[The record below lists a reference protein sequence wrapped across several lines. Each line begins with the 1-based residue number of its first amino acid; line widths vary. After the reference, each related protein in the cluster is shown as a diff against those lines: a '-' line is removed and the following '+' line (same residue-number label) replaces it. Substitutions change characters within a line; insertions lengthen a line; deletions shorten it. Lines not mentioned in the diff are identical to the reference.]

1 MGSYDEFIRETIA
14 EQSRDEVLRRV
25 KKNIWVTFQKEG
37 IHKYPD
43 APDEVDFL
51 RYPHR
56 HMFHFKVQIEVYN
69 DDRDLEFFIFKR
81 WLESLYA
88 DDILQLDYKSCEMMA
103 DYLAKQIKDSQA
115 KVVICNEKTAKMTK
129 QAVSAVE
136 IDTGRKIHLF
146 SFGSVEGIDDI
157 LAKLD
162 DID

>member
-14 EQSRDEVLRRV
+14 EQSREDVLRRV

-69 DDRDLEFFIFKR
+69 DDRDIEFFIFKR

-103 DYLAKQIKDSQA
+103 DDLAKQIKDKYPGRQLS
-115 KVVICNEKTAKMTK
+115 ID
-129 QAVSAVE
+129 VSEDGENGCHVE
-136 IDTGRKIHLF
+136 YPK
-146 SFGSVEGIDDI
+146 EY
-157 LAKLD
+157 
-162 DID
+162 

>member
-14 EQSRDEVLRRV
+14 EQSREEVLRRV

-43 APDEVDFL
+43 APDEVEFL

-56 HMFHFKVQIEVYN
+56 HIFKFKVAIEVFHG
-69 DDRDLEFFIFKR
+69 DRDIEFFIFKR

-103 DYLAKQIKDSQA
+103 DDLAKQIKDKYPGSQLS
-115 KVVICNEKTAKMTK
+115 ID
-129 QAVSAVE
+129 VSEDGENGCHVE
-136 IDTGRKIHLF
+136 YP
-146 SFGSVEGIDDI
+146 EEY
-157 LAKLD
+157 
-162 DID
+162 

>member
-14 EQSRDEVLRRV
+14 EQSREEVLRRV
-25 KKNIWVTFQKEG
+25 EKNIWVTFQKEG

-69 DDRDLEFFIFKR
+69 DDRDIEFFIFKR

-103 DYLAKQIKDSQA
+103 DDLAKQIKDKYPGRQLS
-115 KVVICNEKTAKMTK
+115 ID
-129 QAVSAVE
+129 VSEDGENGCHVE
-136 IDTGRKIHLF
+136 YPK
-146 SFGSVEGIDDI
+146 EY
-157 LAKLD
+157 
-162 DID
+162 

>member
-14 EQSRDEVLRRV
+14 EQSREEVLRRV
-25 KKNIWVTFQKEG
+25 EKNIWVTFQKEG

-69 DDRDLEFFIFKR
+69 DNRDIEFFIFKR

-103 DYLAKQIKDSQA
+103 DDLAKQIKDKYPGRQLS
-115 KVVICNEKTAKMTK
+115 ID
-129 QAVSAVE
+129 VSEDGENGCHVE
-136 IDTGRKIHLF
+136 YPK
-146 SFGSVEGIDDI
+146 EY
-157 LAKLD
+157 
-162 DID
+162 

>member
-14 EQSRDEVLRRV
+14 EQSREEVLRKV

-56 HMFHFKVQIEVYN
+56 HIFHFKVQIEVFN
-69 DDRDLEFFIFKR
+69 DDRDIEFFIFKR

-88 DDILQLDYKSCEMMA
+88 DDTLQLDYKSCEMMA
-103 DYLAKQIKDSQA
+103 DDLAKQIKDKYPGRQLS
-115 KVVICNEKTAKMTK
+115 ID
-129 QAVSAVE
+129 VSEDGENGCHVE
-136 IDTGRKIHLF
+136 YPK
-146 SFGSVEGIDDI
+146 EY
-157 LAKLD
+157 
-162 DID
+162 

>member
-14 EQSRDEVLRRV
+14 EQSREEVLRRV
-25 KKNIWVTFQKEG
+25 EKNIWVTFQKEG

-56 HMFHFKVQIEVYN
+56 HIFHFKVQIEVYN
-69 DDRDLEFFIFKR
+69 DDRDIEFFIFKR

-103 DYLAKQIKDSQA
+103 DDLAKQIKDKYPGRQLS
-115 KVVICNEKTAKMTK
+115 ID
-129 QAVSAVE
+129 VSEDGENGCHVE
-136 IDTGRKIHLF
+136 YPK
-146 SFGSVEGIDDI
+146 EY
-157 LAKLD
+157 
-162 DID
+162 

>member
-14 EQSRDEVLRRV
+14 EQSREEVLRRV

-69 DDRDLEFFIFKR
+69 DDRDI
-81 WLESLYA
+81 A
-88 DDILQLDYKSCEMMA
+88 
-103 DYLAKQIKDSQA
+103 
-115 KVVICNEKTAKMTK
+115 
-129 QAVSAVE
+129 
-136 IDTGRKIHLF
+136 
-146 SFGSVEGIDDI
+146 IDDQEFKDAFVTHAENIIDGIKGLEPDFFEKEKDLQNICDFLNKKI
-157 LAKLD
+157 LNMTQSGILKKIERD
-162 DID
+162 E

>member
-14 EQSRDEVLRRV
+14 EQSREEVLRRV

-69 DDRDLEFFIFKR
+69 DDRDIEFFIFKR

-88 DDILQLDYKSCEMMA
+88 DDTLQLDYKSCEMMA
-103 DYLAKQIKDSQA
+103 DDLAKQIKDKYPGRQLS
-115 KVVICNEKTAKMTK
+115 ID
-129 QAVSAVE
+129 VSEDGENGCHVE
-136 IDTGRKIHLF
+136 YPK
-146 SFGSVEGIDDI
+146 EY
-157 LAKLD
+157 
-162 DID
+162 

>member
-1 MGSYDEFIRETIA
+1 MLDDNTSYDEFIRETIA
-14 EQSRDEVLRRV
+14 EQSREEVLRRV
-25 KKNIWVTFQKEG
+25 EKNIWVTFQKEG

-69 DDRDLEFFIFKR
+69 DDRDIEFFIFKR

-103 DYLAKQIKDSQA
+103 DDLAKQIKDKYPGRQLS
-115 KVVICNEKTAKMTK
+115 ID
-129 QAVSAVE
+129 VSEDGENGCHVE
-136 IDTGRKIHLF
+136 YPK
-146 SFGSVEGIDDI
+146 EY
-157 LAKLD
+157 
-162 DID
+162 

>member
-1 MGSYDEFIRETIA
+1 MGSYDEFIRETIR
-14 EQSRDEVLRRV
+14 EQSREEVLRRV

-56 HMFHFKVQIEVYN
+56 HIFKFKVQFEVYN
-69 DDRDLEFFIFKR
+69 DDRDIEFFIFKR

-103 DYLAKQIKDSQA
+103 DDLAKQIKDKYPGRQLS
-115 KVVICNEKTAKMTK
+115 ID
-129 QAVSAVE
+129 VSEDGENGCHVE
-136 IDTGRKIHLF
+136 YPK
-146 SFGSVEGIDDI
+146 EY
-157 LAKLD
+157 
-162 DID
+162 

>member
-14 EQSRDEVLRRV
+14 EQSREEVLRRV
-25 KKNIWVTFQKEG
+25 EKNIWVTFQKEG

-56 HMFHFKVQIEVYN
+56 HIFKFKVQIEVYN
-69 DDRDLEFFIFKR
+69 DDRDIEFFIFKR

-103 DYLAKQIKDSQA
+103 DDLAKQIKDKYPGRQLS
-115 KVVICNEKTAKMTK
+115 ID
-129 QAVSAVE
+129 VSEDGENGCHVE
-136 IDTGRKIHLF
+136 YPK
-146 SFGSVEGIDDI
+146 EY
-157 LAKLD
+157 
-162 DID
+162 